1 MTATIGV
8 DVGGSKSLG
17 VLLDGRGAVLTEQ
30 RVPTPRTAEELL
42 EAIAG
47 LVMSLRA
54 GAPGCAVGVGVPGL
68 VDHDGVLR
76 FAPNL
81 PGVVEVPVRAVLERQ
96 AGGPIIVA
104 NDATGATWAEFT
116 LGSATG
122 ARDVLMTTIGT
133 GIGGG
138 AVLGGVLVGG
148 HHGFAG
154 EFGHMVVDPNGPRC
168 PCGQRGCWERY
179 ASGSGLGWMAREA
192 AQAGEAARVV
202 ELAGG
207 DPEAVRGEHV
217 TVAAA
222 EGDAQAMAVM
232 DRFAWWLAVG
242 LANLAT
248 AFDPEL
254 IVLGGGM
261 VEAGAVLLEPARRAF
276 AALLE
281 GGLHRPPVRLVAA
294 SLGERAGAIG
304 AALLARAA

>member
-1 MTATIGV
+1 VTATIGV

-17 VLLDGRGAVLTEQ
+17 VLVDGRGSVVGEQ
-30 RVPTPRTAEELL
+30 RVPTPRTADELL
-42 EAIAG
+42 ATIG
-47 LVMSLRA
+47 DLVTSLRL

-68 VDHDGVLR
+68 VDADGVLR

-81 PGVVEVPVRAVLERQ
+81 PGVVEVPVRSALERR
-96 AGGPIIVA
+96 GMGPVVVG
-104 NDATGATWAEFT
+104 NDATGAAWAEFT
-116 LGSATG
+116 LGSAAG
-122 ARDVLMTTIGT
+122 ARDVLMATIGT

-138 AVLGGVLVGG
+138 LVLDGVLVRG

-222 EGDAQAMAVM
+222 EGDLQAMAVM

-242 LANLAT
+242 FANLAT
-248 AFDPEL
+248 ILDPEV

-261 VEAGAVLLEPARRAF
+261 AEAGAVLLEPAQRAF
-276 AALLE
+276 ASLLE
-281 GGLHRPPVRLVAA
+281 GGPHRPPVRLVAA
-294 SLGERAGAIG
+294 RLGERAGAIG

>member
-1 MTATIGV
+1 MTTVGV

-17 VLLDGRGAVLTEQ
+17 VLLAADGTVVAEQ
-30 RVPTPRTAEELL
+30 RVPTPRTADALL
-42 EAIAG
+42 GAIG
-47 LVMSLRA
+47 DLVEHLQA
-54 GAPGCAVGVGVPGL
+54 GAPGSGVGVGVPGL
-68 VDHDGVLR
+68 VDRDGVLR
-76 FAPNL
+76 FVPNL
-81 PGVVEVPVRAVLERQ
+81 PGVVEVPVRAALARR
-96 AGGPIIVA
+96 GLGPAIVT
-104 NDATGATWAEFT
+104 NDATAATWAEFT
-116 LGSATG
+116 RG
-122 ARDVLMTTIGT
+122 AASGASDVVMATIGT

-138 AVLGGVLVGG
+138 VVLGGTLVGG

-192 AQAGEAARVV
+192 AHAGVAARVV

-207 DPEAVRGEHV
+207 DAEAVRGEHV

-222 EGDAQAMAVM
+222 EGDAQAIAVM

-248 AFDPEL
+248 VLDPEV
-254 IVLGGGM
+254 IVIGGGM
-261 VEAGAVLLEPARRAF
+261 VEAGPVLLEPARRAF

-281 GGLHRPPVRLVAA
+281 GGQHRPPVPLVAA
-294 SLGERAGAIG
+294 ALGERAGAIG
-304 AALLARAA
+304 AALLARGT

>member
-1 MTATIGV
+1 VTAVGV

-17 VLLDGRGAVLTEQ
+17 VLVDDLGSVVAEH
-30 RVPTPRTAEELL
+30 RVPTPRTADALL
-42 EAIAG
+42 GAIG
-47 LVMSLRA
+47 DLVGSLQA
-54 GAPGCAVGVGVPGL
+54 QAPGCPVGIGVPGL

-76 FAPNL
+76 FVPNL
-81 PGVVEVPVRAVLERQ
+81 PGVVEVPVRAALGQRAHGPVL
-96 AGGPIIVA
+96 VT
-104 NDATGATWAEFT
+104 NDATAATWAEFT
-116 LGSATG
+116 RGAATG
-122 ARDVLMTTIGT
+122 ARDVLMATIGT

-138 AVLGGVLVGG
+138 LVLDGALVGG

-192 AQAGEAARVV
+192 AQAGEAVRVI

-222 EGDAQAMAVM
+222 EGDAQAVAVM

-248 AFDPEL
+248 VLDPEV
-254 IVLGGGM
+254 IVIGGGM
-261 VEAGAVLLEPARRAF
+261 VEAGPVLLEPARRAF
-276 AALLE
+276 SALLE
-281 GGLHRPPVRLVAA
+281 GGPHRPPVPLVAA

-304 AALLARAA
+304 AALLACGA

>member
-1 MTATIGV
+1 VIATIGV

-17 VLLDGRGAVLTEQ
+17 VVLDDRGVVVAERRT
-30 RVPTPRTAEELL
+30 PTPRTAEELL
-42 EAIAG
+42 VAIG
-47 LVMSLRA
+47 DLVVSLQA
-54 GAPGCAVGVGVPGL
+54 GAPGCAVGIGVPGL
-68 VDHDGVLR
+68 VDGDGVLR

-81 PGVVEVPVRAVLERQ
+81 PGVVEVPVRAALERQ
-96 AGGPIIVA
+96 GIGPLVVG
-104 NDATGATWAEFT
+104 NDATGATWAELT
-116 LGSATG
+116 SGAARG
-122 ARDVLMTTIGT
+122 ARDVVMATIGT

-138 AVLGGVLVGG
+138 VVLNGVLIGG

-179 ASGSGLGWMAREA
+179 ASGSGLSLLAREA
-192 AQAGEAARVV
+192 AQAGEAGRVV

-207 DPEAVRGEHV
+207 DAEAVRGEHV

-242 LANLAT
+242 LANLAA

-261 VEAGAVLLEPARRAF
+261 VEAGPVLLEPARRAF
-276 AALLE
+276 ATLLE
-281 GGLHRPPVRLVAA
+281 GGQHRPAVRLVAA